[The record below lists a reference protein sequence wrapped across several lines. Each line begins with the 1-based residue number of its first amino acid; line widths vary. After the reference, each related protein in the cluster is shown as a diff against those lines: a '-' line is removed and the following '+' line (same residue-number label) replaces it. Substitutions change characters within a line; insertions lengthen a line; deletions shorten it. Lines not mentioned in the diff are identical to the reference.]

1 MKKKE
6 KTQLQATSIADLQ
19 KQVTALEKTIT
30 EKMRDRATKQVK
42 NVHEIK
48 DLRKKVARV
57 KTFIRQ
63 KELVNE

>member
-6 KTQLQATSIADLQ
+6 KEQMRAASITDLQ
-19 KQVTALEKTIT
+19 KQVAALEKTIT
-30 EKMRDRATKQVK
+30 DKMRDRVTKQVK

-48 DLRKKVARV
+48 ELRKKVAIV
-57 KTFIRQ
+57 KTIIRQ

>member
-6 KTQLQATSIADLQ
+6 KKEIQTAGITDLQ
-19 KQVTALEKTIT
+19 KQVAALEKTMT

-48 DLRKKVARV
+48 ELRKKIAIV
-57 KTFIRQ
+57 KTIMRQ